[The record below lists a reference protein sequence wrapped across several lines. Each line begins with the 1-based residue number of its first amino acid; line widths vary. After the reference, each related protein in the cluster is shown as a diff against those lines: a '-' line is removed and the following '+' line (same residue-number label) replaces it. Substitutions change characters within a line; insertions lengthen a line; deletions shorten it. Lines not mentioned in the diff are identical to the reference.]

1 MDTLANCKNIINE
14 YENSNS
20 DSNSSQRPVNVGM
33 SPELVSRIDNF
44 VDSDFVEYDN
54 RSELIRSILT
64 DKIEEWEA
72 EFEIGRSNTQ

>member
-14 YENSNS
+14 YENSDS

-33 SPELVSRIDNF
+33 SPELVSRIDLF
-44 VDSDFVEYDN
+44 VDSSFVEYEN

-72 EFEIGRSNTQ
+72 EFEIERSDT

>member
-14 YENSNS
+14 YDNSDS

-33 SPELVSRIDNF
+33 SPELVSRIDLF
-44 VDSDFVEYDN
+44 VDSSFVEYDN
-54 RSELIRSILT
+54 RSELIRSILV

-72 EFEIGRSNTQ
+72 EFEIGRSDT